1 MKLPS
6 RLDSPEFNSD
16 LGWVRRE
23 IQIMRRMWTAI
34 GLSIALCAP
43 ALWAATKTTSAP
55 ANASAGHQATEQR
68 WAAQDLSGT
77 ISMVDPKMNL
87 VVVRDSSGVPFD
99 IKVMRSTRIDAGAK
113 REELS
118 QLAPNQSVSV
128 HFVPEANGDIA
139 RTIQVNR

>member
-1 MKLPS
+1 MH
-6 RLDSPEFNSD
+6 
-16 LGWVRRE
+16 
-23 IQIMRRMWTAI
+23 RMWTVI

-55 ANASAGHQATEQR
+55 AKASAGHQATEQR
-68 WAAQDLSGT
+68 WTAQNLKGT
-77 ISMVDPKMNL
+77 ISIVDPKMNL

-99 IKVMRSTRIDAGAK
+99 IKVARSTRIDAGAN

-118 QLAPNQSVSV
+118 QLAPNQAVSV
-128 HFVPEANGDIA
+128 HFVPEANGDVA

>member
-1 MKLPS
+1 
-6 RLDSPEFNSD
+6 
-16 LGWVRRE
+16 
-23 IQIMRRMWTAI
+23 MRRKWTVI

-68 WAAQDLSGT
+68 WAAQNLKGT

-99 IKVMRSTRIDAGAK
+99 IKVARSTRIDAGAK

-128 HFVPEANGDIA
+128 QFVPEANGDIA
-139 RTIQVNR
+139 RTIQVSR